1 MNAQQIITI
10 GIVAVAAYFLGRHVW
25 GELEGLFRSSKA
37 GHCASCGMC
46 EAGTK
51 GRAAPEIKTVPLV
64 TLQPALPPHLEAIRA
79 RQAEAR
85 ERADGAPADELA
97 SRTP

>member
-10 GIVAVAAYFLGRHVW
+10 GIVAVAAYFLGKHVW
-25 GELEGLFRSSKA
+25 KEVEGLFRSSKA

-46 EAGTK
+46 ETGAK

-64 TLQPALPPHLEAIRA
+64 TLQPALPPHLESIRA
-79 RQAEAR
+79 RQAAAR
-85 ERADGAPADELA
+85 EAAAEAPADAAA